1 MGSYLK
7 LCCAWHSSAPA
18 CFILSYLILFY
29 FILLYL
35 NLSYFILSYLVSICF
50 IAWQPIR
57 EIFLSKIL
65 DGQRDKQKDP
75 TVYRVVL
82 QLKRLQ
88 VYKPIVYD
96 KLSGYPVVLEWDVI
110 YIYIEVRRWP
120 WPCIAMLLKLQFTPH
135 LSKHLEGLKQYW
147 SLIWALRYRV
157 FQNQ

>member
-1 MGSYLK
+1 MSVVSKLQFTHASRSSYSWLSKQPQILQSSK
-7 LCCAWHSSAPA
+7 LVEATLSCAELGTAQPQLVL
-18 CFILSYLILFY
+18 FYLILFY
-29 FILLYL
+29 FILFYL

-96 KLSGYPVVLEWDVI
+96 KLSGYPVVLE
-110 YIYIEVRRWP
+110 
-120 WPCIAMLLKLQFTPH
+120 
-135 LSKHLEGLKQYW
+135 
-147 SLIWALRYRV
+147 
-157 FQNQ
+157 